1 MRNTKAIEP
10 SLKKKIKQNDDKL
23 RILYGKEL
31 KTSNPKKANTGQ
43 ILRNKS
49 NQKTQNQKKNPE
61 DSSSEIILHTY
72 NDNNEPSP
80 ETEEINSKISKRT
93 IETER
98 EKNEPSAFVSR
109 MQKRM
114 KFKNDKEEKKNN
126 TMFYNTFANV

>member
-49 NQKTQNQKKNPE
+49 NQKTQNQKKKPE

-114 KFKNDKEEKKNN
+114 KFKNNKYYK
-126 TMFYNTFANV
+126 

>member
-43 ILRNKS
+43 ILSNKL
-49 NQKTQNQKKNPE
+49 NQKAQIQKKNPE

-72 NDNNEPSP
+72 NDNEPSP

-114 KFKNDKEEKKNN
+114 KFKNDKEEKKK
-126 TMFYNTFANV
+126 